1 MPFVPIDLSNAHKG
15 VFIPPPKLELHP
27 TVYTPFPNACPVTVT
42 VRGEVAVVL
51 HPMDPDG
58 YASGPSIAGVY
69 GTHCAALVDP
79 AFGEYTPAAHCTH
92 DEDWALEEYVPAG
105 QSVQLV
111 LPAALEKDPAGQGV
125 QAEMLGAFTAAENVP
140 AGHEAQLKQETFM

>member
-1 MPFVPIDLSNAHKG
+1 MSA
-15 VFIPPPKLELHP
+15 LHP
-27 TVYTPFPNACPVTVT
+27 TVYTPLPNACPVTVT
-42 VRGEVAVVL
+42 FCGEVAVLLL
-51 HPMDPDG
+51 HPIEAEG
-58 YASGPSIAGVY
+58 NSLGPTSVGVY

-105 QSVQLV
+105 HSVQLV

-125 QAEMLGAFTAAENVP
+125 QVEMLGAFTAAENVP
-140 AGHEAQLKQETFM
+140 AGHEAQLKQETFT